1 MEAIVDTNVLV
12 YETIEDSM
20 YHEEV
25 VNRLERIDVLYL
37 PTNVLIEF
45 ILVMKKLGLKFEV
58 VVDAAHPKKP
68 WRKTG
73 VIYVEKKKPKLVIL
87 KLIGQKL
94 VEMKGKLRK

>member
-1 MEAIVDTNVLV
+1 MRKRNKIVVWPVYFDSTKTRNEGRKLPKKYTVPNPKIEEIIEA
-12 YETIEDSM
+12 
-20 YHEEV
+20 
-25 VNRLERIDVLYL
+25 
-37 PTNVLIEF
+37 
-45 ILVMKKLGLKFEV
+45 MKKLGLKFEV

-73 VIYVEKKKPKLVIL
+73 VIYVEKKKPKLEIL